1 LYDNEKQCAP
11 DVMGINATHIFKITY
26 EIIKEKQ
33 RKAKKTKVHK
43 LKIKKI
49 KKMLDTDYV

>member
-1 LYDNEKQCAP
+1 
-11 DVMGINATHIFKITY
+11 MGINATHIFKITY